1 MHTVWLALRGRLEGD
16 GPDRGRIII
25 LVAGLFAMLGMLVIG
40 GIDVTSVLL
49 ARMHVLD
56 AADAAAVHAADSIDR
71 ASLYHEGI
79 GQAIRLSDESVRQ
92 AAGESLRSQLLPTHV
107 ARWGLSAGTGTDDG
121 TTAVVRVTAHMRPP
135 LLGGLMS
142 FLDHDV
148 TITVE
153 SHARAT
159 IGAAG

>member
-1 MHTVWLALRGRLEGD
+1 MRRTWRGLPSRLRRDDPEH
-16 GPDRGRIII
+16 GRIIV
-25 LVAGLFAMLGMLVIG
+25 LVAGLFALLGMLIIG

-71 ASLYHEGI
+71 ARLYHEGI
-79 GQAIRLSDESVRQ
+79 GQTIRLSDASVRA
-92 AAGESLRSQLLPTHV
+92 AAGESLRAQRLPAHV
-107 ARWGLSAGTGTDDG
+107 AQWGLSAGTGTDDG
-121 TTAVVRVTAHMRPP
+121 ATAVVRVTAHVQPP

-148 TITVE
+148 TVTVE

-159 IGAAG
+159 IDAAG